1 MTNMRTRFGP
11 VLSLIHWFTRSRALV
26 AHGETDREARVPER
40 IPVSAQQIKRW
51 TGQPPPLAARSAVR
65 RMPDGPTRDHCRSG
79 AETLPGVLRRCT
91 YTVVVGPWCEGY
103 WRRIG
108 PYRPSH
114 ASRYS
119 ACLPPS
125 CLPLSPRQN
134 VQWVMTITHQTSERA
149 AVAALPPTT
158 ALSVQAATPAR
169 LVWKV
174 TCAAHRCAAVIGFG
188 VLLLP
193 NHLSSCRQSK
203 AISRNGSLI
212 SELI

>member
-1 MTNMRTRFGP
+1 MP
-11 VLSLIHWFTRSRALV
+11 A
-26 AHGETDREARVPER
+26 P
-40 IPVSAQQIKRW
+40 AQQIKRW

-65 RMPDGPTRDHCRSG
+65 RMPDGSTRDHCRSG
-79 AETLPGVLRRCT
+79 AETLPGVPRRGM

-103 WRRIG
+103 WKRIG

-125 CLPLSPRQN
+125 CLPLSPQ
-134 VQWVMTITHQTSERA
+134 SERP
-149 AVAALPPTT
+149 VGNGDNTPNTREDSRSGPPPQP
-158 ALSVQAATPAR
+158 SRCQAATPAR

-174 TCAAHRCAAVIGFG
+174 TCAPYRCAAAIGFG
-188 VLLLP
+188 VLVLP

-203 AISRNGSLI
+203 VISMNSSFI
-212 SELI
+212 V

>member
-1 MTNMRTRFGP
+1 
-11 VLSLIHWFTRSRALV
+11 VLALIHWFIRSRALV
-26 AHGETDREARVPER
+26 AHGETDPEARVPER
-40 IPVSAQQIKRW
+40 MPASAQQIKRW
-51 TGQPPPLAARSAVR
+51 TGQPPPLVARSAVR

-79 AETLPGVLRRCT
+79 AETLPGVPRRCT

-134 VQWVMTITHQTSERA
+134 VQWVMAITHQTSEWT
-149 AVAALPPTT
+149 AVAAPPLPQPS
-158 ALSVQAATPAR
+158 LCQAATPAR
-169 LVWKV
+169 LVRRSD
-174 TCAAHRCAAVIGFG
+174 AQAHRCAAVIGFG

-203 AISRNGSLI
+203 AISRMAHLLVNHYRLI
-212 SELI
+212 YYKCQ